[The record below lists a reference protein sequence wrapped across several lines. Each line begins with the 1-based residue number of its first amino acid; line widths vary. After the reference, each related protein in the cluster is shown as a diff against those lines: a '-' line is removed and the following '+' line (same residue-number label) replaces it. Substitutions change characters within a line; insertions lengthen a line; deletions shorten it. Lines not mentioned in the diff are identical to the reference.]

1 LPSRGLV
8 AGEGTDSAP
17 VDALKRVIG
26 HLPKEICS
34 DSAERKAVFARVSK
48 QRATSQSRG
57 LTRVVVIPQAG
68 SKLEQDFPYK
78 IPGSLGLIVL
88 RH

>member
-1 LPSRGLV
+1 
-8 AGEGTDSAP
+8 
-17 VDALKRVIG
+17 
-26 HLPKEICS
+26 
-34 DSAERKAVFARVSK
+34 
-48 QRATSQSRG
+48 

-68 SKLEQDFPYK
+68 SKLEQEFPYK